1 MCIEIQST
9 IDGLNNY
16 VETHERLMSSEPA
29 SRRIFNITITEILFV
44 IIFSVT
50 AAVIVSQIELDNS
63 VDEKDVLLA
72 QLNELEKQFTN
83 LERKLDELEF
93 ENKDLRETVEDLNN
107 LLTGSPLVMA
117 EEWVLKLKLGVMP
130 LT

>member
-1 MCIEIQST
+1 
-9 IDGLNNY
+9 
-16 VETHERLMSSEPA
+16 MSSEPA

-72 QLNELEKQFTN
+72 QLNELE
-83 LERKLDELEF
+83 
-93 ENKDLRETVEDLNN
+93 
-107 LLTGSPLVMA
+107 A
-117 EEWVLKLKLGVMP
+117 IH
-130 LT
+130 

>member
-1 MCIEIQST
+1 
-9 IDGLNNY
+9 
-16 VETHERLMSSEPA
+16 MSSEPA

-72 QLNELEKQFTN
+72 QLNEWRSITN

-93 ENKDLRETVEDLNN
+93 ENKDLRKTVEDLNN
-107 LLTGSPLVMA
+107 LIDIHH
-117 EEWVLKLKLGVMP
+117 W
-130 LT
+130 